1 MNIYPLLK
9 PLLFQLDAEQ
19 AHDLTLHS
27 LKRAEKL
34 GLLALAA
41 GRLPEQHPW
50 NGFGRLQQS
59 FVGGAVEFIDGGG
72 LHKVLSAS

>member
-19 AHDLTLHS
+19 AHDLTLQS

-41 GRLPEQHPW
+41 GRLP
-50 NGFGRLQQS
+50 GRWAPQS
-59 FVGGAVEFIDGGG
+59 VGPSRLEGCD
-72 LHKVLSAS
+72 S